1 MKIHFGSGLLATL
14 ALAIVTTLGASPTN
28 AQQSAVRATAAQSA
42 STLVLVVRHAE
53 KASETARDPELSAAG
68 MARAEALRAVAHDA
82 GVTAIITTQFLR
94 TQATAARVAAERHLT
109 PEIVRASASVS
120 EHARAVADAA
130 RRHAGGVV
138 LIVGHS
144 NTVPA
149 IVAAFGAPE
158 PPVICDSEYDN
169 LYLVMLTPDAP
180 ARLVRSR
187 YGEPSVAAPDCARM
201 SGR

>member
-1 MKIHFGSGLLATL
+1 MKIRPGSGSLATL
-14 ALAIVTTLGASPTN
+14 ALAIVTTLGASSTN
-28 AQQSAVRATAAQSA
+28 AQQPAVRATAAQSA

-68 MARAEALRAVAHDA
+68 TARAEALLAVARDA
-82 GVTAIITTQFLR
+82 GVTAIITTQFVR
-94 TQATAARVAAERHLT
+94 TQATAARVAAERQLT
-109 PEIVRASASVS
+109 PEIVPASASVS

-149 IVAAFGAPE
+149 IVAALGAPA
-158 PPVICDSEYDN
+158 PPEICDSEYDN
-169 LYLVMLTPDAP
+169 LFVVLIAPDAP

-187 YGEPSVAAPDCARM
+187 YGEPSLAAPACAGM